1 MNRDRIDGD
10 NLPPIPR
17 KTSDGATREDL
28 AARKFSMTKAKH
40 RGRCHL
46 SNQKR
51 RQIKLQNAQN
61 GWQKHQKMNKE
72 FLEFKAR
79 VRAYWLGQ
87 TEEHP

>member
-1 MNRDRIDGD
+1 MNRDRIDWN
-10 NLPPIPR
+10 NLPQLLR
-17 KTSDGATREDL
+17 KTQVGATREDL
-28 AARKFSMTKAKH
+28 AARKFNMGKANHK
-40 RGRCHL
+40 GRCHL